1 MKQRESTA
9 FYNHP
14 NHASGV
20 FCEIKPYNIAA
31 GFTKKHFESER
42 KRQNKKIIAIILML
56 TLAFALVACGDN
68 GQESS
73 GTAAESSA
81 PAESPAAESSDAH
94 DESSAVDSSSADE
107 SSEAEDES
115 SEAGESSVAE
125 AHTHAF
131 GEWKQTKEATYT
143 EPGVETRECSCGE
156 KETRA
161 TEKKDPTEL
170 LKTYTD
176 YACTLGLFNSVKDI
190 DSVNIYD
197 WACQFD
203 FFTYDWHDDGTFTVT
218 CSEADFNAKVK
229 EFLGITVDCSALEN
243 RDDIAAKLHY
253 DAAKKQIIAEHAGAA
268 GGGDMAYY
276 EYTDYTADGSRFVIR
291 YTAYDAYEN
300 TKLFDGVL
308 TVEPSGSGFI
318 YVSNKKAA

>member
-1 MKQRESTA
+1 MKR
-9 FYNHP
+9 F
-14 NHASGV
+14 
-20 FCEIKPYNIAA
+20 F
-31 GFTKKHFESER
+31 
-42 KRQNKKIIAIILML
+42 AIILML

-81 PAESPAAESSDAH
+81 AAETSAAESSDIPDDSSAADSSAADDTSSEAA
-94 DESSAVDSSSADE
+94 DESSAA
-107 SSEAEDES
+107 ADES
-115 SEAGESSVAE
+115 SEAGESSAAE

-143 EPGVETRECSCGE
+143 EPGVETRECACGE

-161 TEKKDPTEL
+161 TEKKNPTEL

-190 DSVNIYD
+190 DAVNIYS
-197 WACQFD
+197 WARRFD
-203 FFTYDWHDDGTFTVT
+203 FFTFDRHDDGTFTVT

-229 EFLGITVDCSALEN
+229 EFLGITIDCSALEN
-243 RDDIAAKLHY
+243 RDYIAAKLHY

-268 GGGDMAYY
+268 GGGNMTYY
-276 EYTDYTADGSRFVIR
+276 EYTDYTADGSRFTIR
-291 YTAYDAYEN
+291 YTAYNED

-308 TVEPSGSGFI
+308 TVEPSGNGFI
-318 YVSNKKAA
+318 FVSNKKAA